1 MQEQTSSVEQD
12 TPLLSLEEKL
22 VAAES
27 EVVILKD
34 KLLRSVAELD
44 NTRKRQRKE
53 LGDAK
58 REGKESAFKDLLPV
72 FDNLE
77 RAVNSGNTDAKIM
90 ADGINI
96 VVSQFE
102 VSLKKI
108 GAKRISSVGEMFN
121 PNLHEAIQ
129 QADSDKPAGTI
140 VQELQAG
147 YMLGDYVVRAA
158 MVVVAK

>member
-1 MQEQTSSVEQD
+1 MQEQTSVEQ
-12 TPLLSLEEKL
+12 TPPTLSLEEKL
-22 VAAES
+22 TAVES
-27 EVVILKD
+27 ELASLKD
-34 KLLRSVAELD
+34 KLLRSAAELD

-77 RAVNSGNTDAKIM
+77 RAVNAGNADAKIM

-96 VVSQFE
+96 VVSQFGE
-102 VSLKKI
+102 CLKKI
-108 GAKRISSVGEMFN
+108 GVKRIVSVGEMFN

-147 YMLGDYVVRAA
+147 YQLGDYVVRAA

>member
-1 MQEQTSSVEQD
+1 MQEQTSVEQD
-12 TPLLSLEEKL
+12 TPSPSLEEKL
-22 VAAES
+22 VATES
-27 EVVILKD
+27 EVVTLKD

-77 RAVNSGNTDAKIM
+77 RAVNAGNTDALIM
-90 ADGINI
+90 AEGINI

-108 GAKRISSVGEMFN
+108 GAKRIVSVGEMFN